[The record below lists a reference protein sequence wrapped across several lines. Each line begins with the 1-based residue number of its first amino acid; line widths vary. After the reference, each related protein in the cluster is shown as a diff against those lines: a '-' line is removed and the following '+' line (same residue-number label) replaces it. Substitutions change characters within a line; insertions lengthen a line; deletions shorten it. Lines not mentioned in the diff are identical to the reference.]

1 MSLLI
6 GRLSLSPSAPELDRP
21 EVERVNGLLTNPDGA
36 SLPNL
41 AVLLRLEAATAGFL
55 QQMLV
60 LAAAIAVAVTVAGT
74 VHVAVTVAFSVAFG
88 T

>member
-6 GRLSLSPSAPELDRP
+6 GRLSLSPSAPELDRS

-36 SLPNL
+36 SLPDL
-41 AVLLRLEAATAGFL
+41 AVLLRLQAATSGFL

-60 LAAAIAVAVTVAGT
+60 LSAAIAVAITVGGT
-74 VHVAVTVAFSVAFG
+74 VCAAVTVAFSVAFG